1 MAEEIKEFTEMTK
14 AGYNEKV
21 KELNFRKNEERN
33 RISEQ
38 IKYAKSLGDFSENAE
53 LDAAK
58 DKDNDNERR
67 IAELEYEIATAKI
80 IESRTFIVYDP
91 DEEPGERYYKCEL
104 VGDSEASVINH
115 KISKQSPFGKA
126 LLSHG
131 KGATFKVNDFEY
143 KIIEDNEK
151 KIVDEDIEK
160 LNAKDI

>member
-58 DKDNDNERR
+58 DKDNDKDYRDKGPVDR
-67 IAELEYEIATAKI
+67 IHKYFI
-80 IESRTFIVYDP
+80 IYSHSY
-91 DEEPGERYYKCEL
+91 
-104 VGDSEASVINH
+104 
-115 KISKQSPFGKA
+115 GKTGFFA
-126 LLSHG
+126 FW
-131 KGATFKVNDFEY
+131 KT
-143 KIIEDNEK
+143 
-151 KIVDEDIEK
+151 
-160 LNAKDI
+160 